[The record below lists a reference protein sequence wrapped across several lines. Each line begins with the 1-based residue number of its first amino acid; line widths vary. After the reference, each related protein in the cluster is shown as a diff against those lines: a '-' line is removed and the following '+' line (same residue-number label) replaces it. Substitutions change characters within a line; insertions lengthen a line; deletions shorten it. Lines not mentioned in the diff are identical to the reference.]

1 MIAESFERIH
11 RGNLVGM
18 GVLPLELPT
27 GVTVASL
34 ALDGSETVDVEGIAA
49 GLTPGATVTV
59 RIGRAAPAGD
69 ADLTHGAAPRE
80 LVLTC
85 RARIDSTLD
94 AEYFRHG
101 GVLPCV
107 LRLKLG
113 EAERA

>member
-18 GVLPLELPT
+18 GVLPLELEP

-34 ALDGSETVDVEGIAA
+34 ALDGSETVDVEGIAD
-49 GLTPGATVTV
+49 GLAPGATVTV
-59 RIGRAAPAGD
+59 VVRRGETGAGGGE
-69 ADLTHGAAPRE
+69 ARLS
-80 LVLTC
+80 C

-94 AEYFRHG
+94 AEYFGHG
-101 GVLPCV
+101 GVLPRV

-113 EAERA
+113 GSRDV